1 MNSEPRRKRSS
12 VPYAAVAVT
21 AGAAFGIVALLNA
34 PGVAYAIVA
43 VVAALCYTLIA
54 VVSRRND

>member
-12 VPYAAVAVT
+12 IPYAAVAVT

>member
-1 MNSEPRRKRSS
+1 MNSESRRKRSS